1 MKSRIFPIIRKE
13 FIHII
18 RDPRSLYLAIF
29 LPIILLILFGYAIT
43 FDIRHIPIGIIDQDN
58 SPLSRNLISII
69 NSSEY
74 FHLSFISKH
83 YVNLE
88 KFLGEGKVKLML
100 IIPDHFSRDIFKG
113 KNTSLQILVDGSDN
127 NTALIALGYISKII
141 NNFSFNLLKKFLNKE
156 GNILF
161 KELPLI
167 DIQERFW
174 FNPGLKSPFFIVPG
188 LIAVV
193 MMIFTVLLT
202 SLTIARE
209 WETGTM
215 EQLIITPTKPIE
227 IIIGKLIPYFF
238 LGMFQISIIILIGFL
253 LFEVPLKGNI
263 FFLFIISGIFLIT
276 GLGIGLFISTITK
289 SQQLAFM
296 FSIIFTFL
304 PAFLLSGFIFPIS
317 SMPKIIQF
325 ITYLIPARYFLTI
338 LRGVFLKGIG
348 FSFLWREVLAL
359 IIFGIIIIFA
369 CAKKLRL
376 SLE

>member
-141 NNFSFNLLKKFLNKE
+141 NNFSFNLLEKFLNKE

>member
-1 MKSRIFPIIRKE
+1 
-13 FIHII
+13 
-18 RDPRSLYLAIF
+18 
-29 LPIILLILFGYAIT
+29 
-43 FDIRHIPIGIIDQDN
+43 
-58 SPLSRNLISII
+58 
-69 NSSEY
+69 
-74 FHLSFISKH
+74 
-83 YVNLE
+83 
-88 KFLGEGKVKLML
+88 ML
-100 IIPDHFSRDIFKG
+100 IIPDHFSHDISEG
-113 KNTSLQILVDGSDN
+113 KNTPLQILVDGSDN
-127 NTALIALGYISKII
+127 NTALIALGYISKLI
-141 NNFSFNLLKKFLNKE
+141 NNFSFNLFKKFLNKK

-167 DIQERFW
+167 NIQERFW
-174 FNPGLKSPFFIVPG
+174 YNPGLKSPFFIVPG

-238 LGMFQISIIILIGFL
+238 LGMFQISVIILIGFL
-253 LFEVPLKGNI
+253 LFKVPLKGNI
-263 FFLFIISGIFLIT
+263 IFLFIISGIFLIT
-276 GLGIGLFISTITK
+276 GLGIGLFISTVTK

-296 FSIIFTFL
+296 FSVIFTLL

-338 LRGVFLKGIG
+338 LRGIFLKGIG

-359 IIFGIIIIFA
+359 ILFGVIIIFA
-369 CAKKLRL
+369 CAKRLRL